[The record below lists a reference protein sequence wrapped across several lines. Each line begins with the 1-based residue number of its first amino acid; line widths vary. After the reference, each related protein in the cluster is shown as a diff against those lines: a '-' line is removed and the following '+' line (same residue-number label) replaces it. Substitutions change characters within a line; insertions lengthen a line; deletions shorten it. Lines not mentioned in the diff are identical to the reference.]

1 MQSEHSSRQ
10 LMIGSLLVLIASV
23 ALSSKA
29 VIVKLAYAYH
39 INAEALIALR
49 MLISL
54 PFFLGLSI
62 WAITR
67 AKANNVALVRADI
80 WMFLAAGFVGGYGS
94 MWLDFAGLQY
104 VTAGLERI
112 ILFLYPTMVV
122 LISAWIF
129 KRHIGQREVFSL
141 VFSYLGVGLVVG
153 HDIGMVKGGP
163 HETVLGA
170 LLVLASSILYAGYFV
185 LSDQIIKR
193 YGASLF
199 SGLVMLMITLASGV
213 HYVLSTPSFS
223 LIFQQPAEV
232 YWLSLLMALLATVL
246 PTVLMGMGIKRLGS
260 SQSSLISSIGPVATI
275 FMAYAFL
282 GEAITALQ
290 LIGTGLVLVG
300 VMAISLNPKSQ

>member
-1 MQSEHSSRQ
+1 MQSKHPSAR
-10 LMIGSLLVLIASV
+10 LMIGSLLVLAASI

-54 PFFLGLSI
+54 PFFLGLTI
-62 WAITR
+62 WAVAR
-67 AKANNVALVRADI
+67 AKAKNVAVVRADI
-80 WMFLAAGFVGGYGS
+80 WMFLAAGFIGGYGS

-104 VTAGLERI
+104 VSAGLERI
-112 ILFLYPTMVV
+112 VLFLYPTMVV
-122 LISAWIF
+122 LISAWVF
-129 KRHIGQREVFSL
+129 KRHIGKREVFSL

-153 HDIGMVKGGP
+153 HDIGVVKAGA

-170 LLVLASSILYAGYFV
+170 LLVLGSSILYAGYFV

-213 HYVLSTPSFS
+213 HYGLTSDHVDQ
-223 LIFQQPAEV
+223 IFHQPAEV
-232 YWLSLLMALLATVL
+232 YWLSLLMALVATVL
-246 PTVLMGMGIKRLGS
+246 PTILMGEGIKRLGS
-260 SQSSLISSIGPVATI
+260 SQSSLISSIGPVSTI

-282 GEAITALQ
+282 GEPITALQ
-290 LIGTGLVLVG
+290 LAGTGLVLVG
-300 VMAISLNPKSQ
+300 VMAISLNPNHR